1 MTTCR
6 EFFTFSWPLRGRG
19 RGGRPKRSAWPLFSR
34 FFFTPSPTGFLL
46 TSRAFYWL
54 LRLSTDFLLTFY
66 WLLLAFYWLLHFSTD
81 FLSTSTGFLL
91 TSTHFYWFSTDFFWL
106 STDFYG
112 FLLTFYWLLLSSLVV
127 PYSEELISRPL
138 VSCLLINMMKC
149 LKGHK
154 FCQIK

>member
-1 MTTCR
+1 MCPNLCKSVIGHPNSVKKEKTK
-6 EFFTFSWPLRGRG
+6 S
-19 RGGRPKRSAWPLFSR
+19 
-34 FFFTPSPTGFLL
+34 PSSLWSVVIVYCLKYKVHNYTWLYIYTALLLSTDCLLPFTGFLL
-46 TSRAFYWL
+46 TS
-54 LRLSTDFLLTFY
+54 TDFLL
-66 WLLLAFYWLLHFSTD
+66 
-81 FLSTSTGFLL
+81 TSTGFLL
-91 TSTHFYWFSTDFFWL
+91 TSTHFYSFSTDFFWL